1 MDQTNAVKRT
11 GMIGLGA
18 MGLQFARHMQR
29 KGFDVAGYD
38 INADAVRRAEND
50 GIKHRGSPA
59 EVGKF
64 AEVVVVMVATDEQVE
79 SVVEGSGLLDALAPG
94 SVICIA
100 SSVAPET
107 CRRLAALAAA
117 KNIGVLDTPVV
128 LGQEAADNGT
138 CTVYVGGE
146 ERWFLRARPVLQTFG
161 RDIMHLGD
169 VGSGQIAKMINNM
182 LLWATMVANF
192 ESLTLAKQ
200 LGMDI
205 PKLAAALGHGSRRQL
220 VAVALGQEHRQMG
233 REGYGYGAGTGAGR
247 EGADAARRLGRSIG
261 QGDQPGEDEGAA
273 VVALT
278 LRTLMEGRIILRL
291 KIRSCCGSA

>member
-1 MDQTNAVKRT
+1 MNETNPVRRT

-18 MGLQFARHMQR
+18 MGLQFARHMLR

-38 INADAVRRAEND
+38 INSDAMRRAEID
-50 GIKHRGSPA
+50 GIKKRNSAA
-59 EVGKF
+59 EIGHH
-64 AEVVVVMVATDEQVE
+64 AEVVVVMVATDEQVDT
-79 SVVEGSGLLDALAPG
+79 VVDASGLLDALAAG

-146 ERWFLRARPVLQTFG
+146 ERWFLRARPVLQAFG
-161 RDIMHLGD
+161 REVLHIGD
-169 VGSGQIAKMINNM
+169 VGAGQIAKMINNM

-200 LGMDI
+200 LGMDVQ
-205 PKLAAALGHGSRRQL
+205 KLVAALNKGSGANWSLSRWGKSTGKWAEKDMDHVLDLAQAAKVPVPLGGLVDQL
-220 VAVALGQEHRQMG
+220 VKGINQERMKTLLG
-233 REGYGYGAGTGAGR
+233 
-247 EGADAARRLGRSIG
+247 
-261 QGDQPGEDEGAA
+261 
-273 VVALT
+273 
-278 LRTLMEGRIILRL
+278 
-291 KIRSCCGSA
+291 

>member
-1 MDQTNAVKRT
+1 MDQTNPVKRT

-18 MGLQFARHMQR
+18 MGLQFARHMLH

-50 GIKHRGSPA
+50 GIRHRGSPA
-59 EVGKF
+59 EIGKH

-79 SVVEGSGLLDALAPG
+79 SVVEESGLIDALAPG

-161 RDIMHLGD
+161 RDIVHLGD

-205 PKLAAALGHGSRRQL
+205 PKLATALGHGSGANWSLSRWGKSTGKWAEKDMDTALELAQAAKVPMPLGGLVDQL
-220 VAVALGQEHRQMG
+220 VKGINQEKMKAL
-233 REGYGYGAGTGAGR
+233 
-247 EGADAARRLGRSIG
+247 LS
-261 QGDQPGEDEGAA
+261 
-273 VVALT
+273 
-278 LRTLMEGRIILRL
+278 
-291 KIRSCCGSA
+291 

>member
-1 MDQTNAVKRT
+1 MDQTNTVKRT

-50 GIKHRGSPA
+50 GIKHHGSPA
-59 EVGKF
+59 EIGKH

-79 SVVEGSGLLDALAPG
+79 SVVEGSGLIDALAPG

-146 ERWFLRARPVLQTFG
+146 ERWLDRARPVLQTFG
-161 RDIMHLGD
+161 RDVVHLGAI
-169 VGSGQIAKMINNM
+169 GSGQIAKMINNM

-205 PKLAAALGHGSRRQL
+205 PKLAAALGHGSGANWSLSRWGKSTGKWAEKDMDTALELAQAAKVAVPLGGLVDQL
-220 VAVALGQEHRQMG
+220 VKGINQEKMKAL
-233 REGYGYGAGTGAGR
+233 
-247 EGADAARRLGRSIG
+247 LS
-261 QGDQPGEDEGAA
+261 
-273 VVALT
+273 
-278 LRTLMEGRIILRL
+278 
-291 KIRSCCGSA
+291 

>member
-18 MGLQFARHMQR
+18 MGLQFARHMAR

-38 INADAVRRAEND
+38 INADAMRRAEGS
-50 GIKHRGSPA
+50 GIKPGSSPVAVGKHA
-59 EVGKF
+59 EVI
-64 AEVVVVMVATDEQVE
+64 VVMVATDAQVE
-79 SVVEGSGLLDALAPG
+79 SVVEGSGLIEALASG

-146 ERWFLRARPVLQTFG
+146 ERWLARARPVLQTFG
-161 RDIMHLGD
+161 REVLHLGG

-192 ESLTLAKQ
+192 ESLTLAKT

-205 PKLAAALGHGSRRQL
+205 PRLVAALGHGSGANWSLSRWGKSTGKWAEKDMDTAIELAQAAKVPVPLGGLVDQL
-220 VAVALGQEHRQMG
+220 VKAINQEKMKAL
-233 REGYGYGAGTGAGR
+233 
-247 EGADAARRLGRSIG
+247 LS
-261 QGDQPGEDEGAA
+261 
-273 VVALT
+273 
-278 LRTLMEGRIILRL
+278 
-291 KIRSCCGSA
+291 